1 MRFREDKWFEVWF
14 AEGEDGGPSY
24 LLILKPDTTIP
35 EKVMVIN
42 PQEGYKIIRSGQ
54 SYEDIR
60 LWLLEDEFSLVEGRE
75 FSED

>member
-1 MRFREDKWFEVWF
+1 MSFKEDKWFEIWF
-14 AEGEDGGPSY
+14 AEGEDVGPSY
-24 LLILKPDTTIP
+24 LLILKSDTATP
-35 EKVMVIN
+35 GQVIVID

-60 LWLLEDEFSLVEGRE
+60 LWLLEDEFSLVEGRG